1 MEEPTIL
8 YGIVNGATY
17 ADNLADAVTQAQV
30 DGYKT
35 VYIPAGPP
43 YELNGTKAIEIF
55 TSGFTLAGAGVGN
68 TVLKFSKM
76 CGNNVP
82 QCGIYVHPQDPA
94 LSIEGVRLVGF
105 TIQAA
110 DISPGGPQ
118 YRLGGINITDCRGAV
133 VERVHAQGW
142 RGIQNQPGYGF
153 KAYHSGQSSDII
165 GETVFQRCSGAA
177 CLYGIWLAGAQ
188 PMQRCS
194 IVCASFSAPADS
206 AGYGICVQQAKGTL
220 VLGGE
225 FSQYQYGICLAPP
238 NSTINDV
245 QLTQILGGEFQG
257 VAKGVY
263 IGVGAKQTQV
273 FGVTRSGDINQVAD
287 FGTNSLILSHH
298 VDDPYQNNALVLTH
312 QHRSQFPLGVD
323 VIGLMDAAV
332 LTAPSAGVRT
342 YKVTNVS
349 LSKNAL
355 DDAFGHDAPPGF
367 IGICQDGNNN
377 YLVVKG
383 ENGQWFSSS
392 ELSRV
397 TTP

>member
-1 MEEPTIL
+1 
-8 YGIVNGATY
+8 
-17 ADNLADAVTQAQV
+17 
-30 DGYKT
+30 
-35 VYIPAGPP
+35 
-43 YELNGTKAIEIF
+43 
-55 TSGFTLAGAGVGN
+55 
-68 TVLKFSKM
+68 
-76 CGNNVP
+76 
-82 QCGIYVHPQDPA
+82 
-94 LSIEGVRLVGF
+94 
-105 TIQAA
+105 
-110 DISPGGPQ
+110 
-118 YRLGGINITDCRGAV
+118 V
-133 VERVHAQGW
+133 VERVSADLW
-142 RGIQNQPGYGF
+142 DWSDPNSPGYGF
-153 KAYHSGQSSDII
+153 KAYN
-165 GETVFQRCSGAA
+165 SGASSA
-177 CLYGIWLAGAQ
+177 PAGKILFYRCGGIKTIYGLWLAGEQ